1 MSDNLPYNLPIMDAV
16 RHDYERFMLETY
28 QYSHKGLF
36 TDGEKLFAV
45 IPEVKQNE
53 TLLNKLNEQYYNL
66 HSVGVPYATIVGE
79 VFDNY
84 YPIES
89 RSMPEKIQAYGHPMT
104 MGEAINQINIHIPRK
119 YHPFHVQFLFATNEF
134 KLTFKTKLTQSE
146 QQDIQL
152 ICESLGHQGYEFTF
166 ETDPAISDYPGV
178 VDFKP
183 NTQNNMQL
191 VASGFIQ
198 KQFSKELLARYEE
211 DEEFWVQNR
220 QSVFSGDETA
230 QKDEFLLPKFLAKQ
244 TRCFVDASVFP
255 RQNLRVYLTLYEQV
269 VIALPLQVEDEYFYK
284 MFNIN
289 RHELRELVARG
300 RLLFVVPQNL
310 SRYSQNLLLD
320 IISVDPNAIIFSRRL
335 AAATI
340 KGIQSKTKI
349 MGATFSSDEQYHFLH
364 LCARVNIPE
373 VQRLASILSEQ
384 WQFGEFLLDKE
395 GATSAHQLGVSR
407 LAAKSFQERG
417 KDLLIELTSAGSSYE
432 YAQGLGAHHFP
443 FDSNDYS
450 EAAACQVF
458 SGLYNGVVKQTKQI
472 RESELST
479 LLSEILTI
487 NNDMDILELD
497 NALSSSLTR
506 SLPNIIKEYANM
518 DESERFQ
525 KLRGLEQEVKTI
537 ENNKARLSKLNMSG
551 FLGSLAGAG
560 MELTD
565 TRGGGFVA
573 LGGWL
578 INALKVYAGELKLE
592 ENPIF
597 TKLSSLNHFTS
608 KDAIIVQRVRDSV
621 PK

>member
-16 RHDYERFMLETY
+16 RHDYERFRLETY
-28 QYSHKGLF
+28 HYSHKGLF

-45 IPEVKQNE
+45 IPEVKQNA
-53 TLLNKLNEQYYNL
+53 TLLNELNEQYYNL
-66 HSVGVPYATIVGE
+66 HSIAVPYATIVGE
-79 VFDNY
+79 VLDNY
-84 YPIES
+84 HLIES
-89 RSMPEKIQAYGHPMT
+89 RSMLEKVQAYGHPME
-104 MGEAINQINIHIPRK
+104 MDEAINQINIHIPRK
-119 YHPFHVQFLFATNEF
+119 YHPFHVQFLFGTNEF
-134 KLTFKTKLTQSE
+134 KLTFKTELTQSE

-152 ICESLGHQGYEFTF
+152 ICESLGHQGYDFIF
-166 ETDPAISDYPGV
+166 ETDQTISDYPGV

-198 KQFSKELLARYEE
+198 KQFSRELLARYEE

-255 RQNLRVYLTLYEQV
+255 KQNLRVYLTLYEQV
-269 VIALPLQVEDEYFYK
+269 VIALPLQAEDEHFYK

-300 RLLFVVPQNL
+300 RLLFVAPQNL

-335 AAATI
+335 AAATM
-340 KGIQSKTKI
+340 KGIQNKTKI

-364 LCARVNIPE
+364 QCSRVDIPE
-373 VQRLASILSEQ
+373 VRRLANMLSEQ

-395 GATSAHQLGVSR
+395 GATSAHRFGVSN
-407 LAAKSFQERG
+407 LAAKSFQEKG
-417 KDLLIELTSAGSSYE
+417 KDLLIELASAGSSYE

-450 EAAACQVF
+450 EAAACQVI
-458 SGLYNGVVKQTKQI
+458 SGLYNGVASQTQQI
-472 RESELST
+472 RESELSI
-479 LLSEILTI
+479 LLSEVLTI

-497 NALSSSLTR
+497 DALSSSLVR
-506 SLPNIIKEYANM
+506 SLPNIVKEYANM

-525 KLRGLEQEVKTI
+525 KLRNLEQEVKTI
-537 ENNKARLSKLNMSG
+537 ENNKTRLSKLNMSG

-560 MELTD
+560 MEFTD
-565 TRGGGFVA
+565 TRGGGLVA
-573 LGGWL
+573 LGGWMLSTL
-578 INALKVYAGELKLE
+578 IAYADELELK
-592 ENPIF
+592 NSSIF

-608 KDAIIVQRVRDSV
+608 QEAIIVQRVRDSV
-621 PK
+621 SK